1 VDPIPGPLPTRWTP
15 SRRTGVPPGPPAPA
29 CQDGR
34 VSEPGAE
41 DAKIVTLAR
50 AARGRIGAVEGAAV
64 RDTDGRTYVGTTV
77 ALPSLALSALQVAV
91 AAAVA
96 SGARGLEAA
105 ALVTEAD
112 TVDDAGRAAVA
123 DLTPGAPVILA
134 APDGTVRT

>member
-1 VDPIPGPLPTRWTP
+1 
-15 SRRTGVPPGPPAPA
+15 
-29 CQDGR
+29 
-34 VSEPGAE
+34 VSELDAE

-50 AARGRIGAVEGAAV
+50 AARGRIGASEGAAV

-77 ALPSLALSALQVAV
+77 ALPSLALSALQAAV

-105 ALVTEAD
+105 ALVTDAD

-123 DLTPGAPVILA
+123 DLTPDAPVILA
-134 APDGTVRT
+134 APDGTPRT

>member
-1 VDPIPGPLPTRWTP
+1 MTELD
-15 SRRTGVPPGPPAPA
+15 
-29 CQDGR
+29 
-34 VSEPGAE
+34 AE

-50 AARGRIGAVEGAAV
+50 AARGRIGAAEGAAV

-96 SGARGLEAA
+96 SGATGLEAA

-112 TVDDAGRAAVA
+112 GADPAGRAAVA
-123 DLTPGAPVILA
+123 DLTPDAPVIIA
-134 APDGTVRT
+134 GSRPRTG

>member
-1 VDPIPGPLPTRWTP
+1 MSEHGSILRLPADRAAEGPGTIVAVTEL
-15 SRRTGVPPGPPAPA
+15 
-29 CQDGR
+29 D
-34 VSEPGAE
+34 AE

-50 AARGRIGAVEGAAV
+50 AARGRIGAAEGAAV

-96 SGARGLEAA
+96 SGATGLEAA

-112 TVDDAGRAAVA
+112 GADPAGRAAVA
-123 DLTPGAPVILA
+123 DLTPDAPVIIA
-134 APDGTVRT
+134 GPRG